1 MADAEYQLH
10 DVIAAIN
17 QELATVRYPVVDT
30 STITIADEQSEYNL
44 PSDCH
49 DLRQVYYEVQEDTNE
64 HLWSPLRSWSV
75 EKTAAGTADK
85 LIINY
90 HGIGSDYDLKL
101 VYVKRHSPLYSD
113 TDKLDETVKM
123 ERIVPGAVSHLLL
136 RSLMDMNTADENIGQ
151 FINLWEERAQRA
163 RIEHD
168 PRLPP
173 VHGQVLE
180 ISTLN
185 READIEETF

>member
-1 MADAEYQLH
+1 MADTLFDIALEVMRAVGETRYGTADSNGTTTTLIDSNLGGDDDDWNSGILFHVDDKEFSRITDYDSGTGTITILDAFSAGTESGDQYVVADAEYQLH

-90 HGIGSDYDLKL
+90 HGIGSDYDLK
-101 VYVKRHSPLYSD
+101 
-113 TDKLDETVKM
+113 
-123 ERIVPGAVSHLLL
+123 
-136 RSLMDMNTADENIGQ
+136 
-151 FINLWEERAQRA
+151 
-163 RIEHD
+163 
-168 PRLPP
+168 
-173 VHGQVLE
+173 
-180 ISTLN
+180 
-185 READIEETF
+185 